1 MAWTAMILL
10 KTNDYVTVENLVS
23 VDRKNSMDGSTIETT
38 DFKSFQLPKGQLSF
52 IGEKNIVAIHSNEI
66 KYVQLSQN

>member
-1 MAWTAMILL
+1 MEWTATILL
-10 KTNDYVTVENLVS
+10 NTGDYITVENLIS
-23 VDRKNSMDGSTIETT
+23 VDRKSSMDSSIIKTT

-52 IGEKNIVAIHSNEI
+52 IGEKDIVAIHSNEI

>member
-1 MAWTAMILL
+1 MAWTAMISL
-10 KTNDYVTVENLVS
+10 KTGDYVTVENLVS

-52 IGEKNIVAIHSNEI
+52 IGEKNTVAIHSNEI